1 MITLHVYLTP
11 KPDQAEALQAA
22 IQTTWISTMSK
33 QLGFVQAAMLTAF
46 EDEGTEEIEIV
57 SYWESEQLRLEWV
70 ARPVHDQ
77 VFEPIMELAE
87 SISSTVK
94 TVGHTWNI

>member
-11 KPDQAEALQAA
+11 KTGQAEALRAA
-22 IQTTWISTMSK
+22 IRDTWIAAMSE
-33 QLGFVQAAMLTAF
+33 QPGFSRAAMLTAV

>member
-11 KPDQAEALQAA
+11 KSGQAEALKAA
-22 IQTTWISTMSK
+22 IRDTWIAAMSE
-33 QLGFVQAAMLTAF
+33 QPGFTRAAMLTAF
-46 EDEGTEEIEIV
+46 EDEGSEEIEVV
-57 SYWESEQLRLEWV
+57 SSWQSEQQRLEWV

-94 TVGHTWNI
+94 TVSNTWNI

>member
-11 KPDQAEALQAA
+11 KSGQAEALQNV
-22 IQTTWISTMSK
+22 IRDTWISAMSE
-33 QLGFVQAAMLTAF
+33 QSGFVQAVMLTPF
-46 EDEGTEEIEIV
+46 GDDNSEDIEVV

-70 ARPVHDQ
+70 ARPIHDQ

-87 SISSTVK
+87 SVSPTVK
-94 TVGHTWNI
+94 TVSHAWNI